1 MRLQQ
6 HPFLVTGAGSGLGAA
21 VAVALARQ
29 GALVALL
36 DRDAEALERVAARCA
51 SDVCTCAADVSDPQ
65 QVQLAIQQAVQSL
78 GGLRGVIHCAG
89 VAHAARIYG
98 RGGPMPL
105 EQFERVVRI
114 NLIGT
119 FNLMRLAVPAMA
131 QMEPLE
137 DGERG
142 VIVNTASCAAFEGQI
157 GQAAYAASK
166 AGVVG
171 MTLPA
176 ARELAR
182 FGIRVVSIAPGTF
195 ETPMMENMPQQ
206 VRESLLQQIPFPP
219 RFGQPE
225 EFAQLALHVITNRMI
240 NGCTLR
246 LDGALRMGP
255 K

>member
-1 MRLQQ
+1 MKLAGE
-6 HPFLVTGAGSGLGAA
+6 PFLVTGAGSGLGAA
-21 VAVALARQ
+21 TAVALVAQ
-29 GALVALL
+29 GARVALL
-36 DRDAEALERVAARCA
+36 DRDAQALADAAAQCGGNTWT
-51 SDVCTCAADVSDPQ
+51 VVADVTDES
-65 QVQLAIQQAVQSL
+65 QVQYAVEQTVQRL
-78 GGLRGVIHCAG
+78 GGLRGIIHCAG

-98 RGGPMPL
+98 RQGPLPL
-105 EQFERVVRI
+105 EEFEQVVRV
-114 NLIGT
+114 NLVGT

-131 QMEPLE
+131 RMEPLE

-157 GQAAYAASK
+157 GQVAYAAGK

-182 FGIRVVSIAPGTF
+182 FGIRVVTIAPGTF
-195 ETPMMENMPQQ
+195 ETPMMENMPPQ
-206 VRESLLQQIPFPP
+206 VRQSLLEQIPFPP

-225 EFAQLALHVITNRMI
+225 EFAQLALHVITNRML

>member
-1 MRLQQ
+1 MEIRGQ
-6 HPFLVTGAGSGLGAA
+6 PFLVTGAGSGLGAA
-21 VAVALARQ
+21 TAQALLDR
-29 GALVALL
+29 GALVAML
-36 DRDAEALERVAARCA
+36 DLQAASLAPLVQAHPSHTLALE
-51 SDVCTCAADVSDPQ
+51 ADVSDPQ
-65 QVQLAIQQAVQSL
+65 AMQQAL
-78 GGLRGVIHCAG
+78 EKLRERFEGLRGVIHCAG
-89 VAHAARIYG
+89 VAHAARVFG
-98 RGGPMPL
+98 RQGPHPL
-105 EQFERVVRI
+105 EEFEQVVRV
-114 NLIGT
+114 NLTGT
-119 FNLMRLAVPAMA
+119 FNVMRLSVPVMA
-131 QMEPLE
+131 QMDPLE

-157 GQAAYAASK
+157 GQVAYAASK

-182 FGIRVVSIAPGTF
+182 FGIRVVAIAPGTF
-195 ETPMMENMPQQ
+195 ETPMMAHMPRQ
-206 VRESLLQQIPFPP
+206 VRQSLLEQTPFPP

-225 EFAQLALHVITNRMI
+225 EFAQLALHVITNRML

>member
-1 MRLQQ
+1 MNLQHQ
-6 HPFLVTGAGSGLGAA
+6 PFLVTGAASGLGAA
-21 VAVALARQ
+21 TAMALAQ
-29 GALVALL
+29 HGARVALL
-36 DRDAEALERVAARCA
+36 DRHAEALGRVATGCPTSTCTAVADITDAR
-51 SDVCTCAADVSDPQ
+51 
-65 QVQLAIQQAVQSL
+65 QVQQAIEQAVDHL
-78 GGLRGVIHCAG
+78 GGLRGVVHCAG

-98 RGGPMPL
+98 RQGPMPL
-105 EQFERVVRI
+105 EQFRQVVEV
-114 NLIGT
+114 NLVGT
-119 FNLMRLAVPAMA
+119 FNLMRLTVPAMA

-157 GQAAYAASK
+157 GQVAYAASK

-182 FGIRVVSIAPGTF
+182 FGIRVVTIAPGTF

-225 EFAQLALHVITNRMI
+225 EFAQLALHVITNRML

>member
-1 MRLQQ
+1 MKLAQQ
-6 HPFLVTGAGSGLGAA
+6 PFLVTGAGSGLGAA
-21 VAVALARQ
+21 TALALAAQ
-29 GALVALL
+29 GARVALL
-36 DRDAEALERVAARCA
+36 DRDAQALDRIAAQCGEN
-51 SDVCTCAADVSDPQ
+51 SWKLPADVTDPI
-65 QVQLAIQQAVQSL
+65 QVQQAIEQAAQRL
-78 GGLRGVIHCAG
+78 GGLRGVVQCAG

-98 RGGPMPL
+98 RQGPMPL
-105 EQFERVVRI
+105 EEFEQVIRV
-114 NLIGT
+114 NLVGT
-119 FNLMRLAVPAMA
+119 FNLMRLAVPVMA

-142 VIVNTASCAAFEGQI
+142 VLVNTASCAAFEGQI
-157 GQAAYAASK
+157 GQVAYAASK

-182 FGIRVVSIAPGTF
+182 FGIRVVTIAPGTF
-195 ETPMMENMPQQ
+195 ETPMMENMPPQ
-206 VRESLLQQIPFPP
+206 VRQSLLEQIPFPP

-225 EFAQLALHVITNRMI
+225 EFAQLALHVITNRML

>member
-1 MRLQQ
+1 MKLTGE
-6 HPFLVTGAGSGLGAA
+6 PFLVTGAGSGLGAA
-21 VAVALARQ
+21 GAVALVAQ
-29 GALVALL
+29 GARVALL
-36 DRDAEALERVAARCA
+36 DRDAQALARTA
-51 SDVCTCAADVSDPQ
+51 SQCGGDTWTVVADVTDES
-65 QVQLAIQQAVQSL
+65 QVQHAVEQTVQRL

-98 RGGPMPL
+98 RQGPMPL
-105 EQFERVVRI
+105 EEFEQVVRV
-114 NLIGT
+114 NLVGT

-157 GQAAYAASK
+157 GQVAYAASK

-182 FGIRVVSIAPGTF
+182 FGIRVVTIAPGTF
-195 ETPMMENMPQQ
+195 ETPMMETMPPQ
-206 VRESLLQQIPFPP
+206 VRQSLLEQIPFPP

-225 EFAQLALHVITNRMI
+225 EFAQLALHAITNRML

>member
-1 MRLQQ
+1 MRLCQQ
-6 HPFLVTGAGSGLGAA
+6 PFLVTGAGSGLGAA
-21 VAVALARQ
+21 TALALAEQ

-36 DRDAEALERVAARCA
+36 DRNAESLQQVASRCQGTTWT
-51 SDVCTCAADVSDPQ
+51 SVTDITDPQ
-65 QVQLAIQQAVQSL
+65 QVQLAIEQMVQHL
-78 GGLRGVIHCAG
+78 GGVRGVIHCAG

-98 RGGPMPL
+98 RQGPMPL
-105 EQFERVVRI
+105 EQFEQVVRV

-157 GQAAYAASK
+157 GQVAYAASK

-182 FGIRVVSIAPGTF
+182 FGIRVVAIAPGTF

-219 RFGQPE
+219 RFGQPD
-225 EFAQLALHVITNRMI
+225 EFAQLALHVITNRML